1 MPQEMN
7 YGEDYKYI
15 PQTSIESGIGREVLA
30 DLYMYTTQ
38 IANVFFV
45 GSKDRFVIVDAG
57 MPRSREEIISEV
69 EQRFS
74 EFSKPEAIVLTH
86 GHFDHVGGI
95 IEMVEKWNVP
105 VYAHSLE
112 LPYLTGK
119 KSYPKPDATVE
130 GGMVAKMSPM
140 FPREPINL
148 GSHVQPLPDDGSVP
162 HMEGFRWIHT
172 PGHTPGHVSFFRD
185 SDGTLIAG
193 DAFIT
198 VRQDSL
204 YKVMTQKKEVHGPPR
219 YLTTDWKA
227 AKKSVEKLHRLNPAL
242 AVTGHGLPVSDEA
255 LAKGLEELV
264 YHFDELAVPDHGRY
278 VDDEP
283 IH

>member
-86 GHFDHVGGI
+86 GHFDHVGFSRMPVVIVKYRRKRERLFRPWQFLLCCG
-95 IEMVEKWNVP
+95 VSDGGRTRNWND
-105 VYAHSLE
+105 S
-112 LPYLTGK
+112 
-119 KSYPKPDATVE
+119 S
-130 GGMVAKMSPM
+130 
-140 FPREPINL
+140 L
-148 GSHVQPLPDDGSVP
+148 GSDIENLSQRLFHRTCVSKAGKQGFSVN
-162 HMEGFRWIHT
+162 MQI
-172 PGHTPGHVSFFRD
+172 
-185 SDGTLIAG
+185 G
-193 DAFIT
+193 D
-198 VRQDSL
+198 
-204 YKVMTQKKEVHGPPR
+204 P
-219 YLTTDWKA
+219 
-227 AKKSVEKLHRLNPAL
+227 
-242 AVTGHGLPVSDEA
+242 
-255 LAKGLEELV
+255 
-264 YHFDELAVPDHGRY
+264 
-278 VDDEP
+278 
-283 IH
+283 